1 MINRIL
7 STAVKF
13 YLRSQVSQAKDL
25 QVTIVGK
32 NRQILKGYIPQVL
45 LSCDRVIYQG
55 LHLNQVEV
63 KGANIGF
70 NLPEVLKKK
79 PFQLLEPIVVD
90 VKLSINSADLQSS
103 LTSPL
108 LQGGLT
114 DLLRLIPSIQQDRA
128 ISEIKW
134 QSIAIAAQKLNLT
147 GIYQDTEN
155 QTQKLYLSTGINL
168 ADNHS
173 LNLSSLE
180 IHSQTSEFKEFAHS
194 LKIDLGQD
202 VTINELVVKSEQIL
216 CSGKITINNLNSSFN
231 AGKDLSAS
239 DPRNGL
245 SRN

>member
-25 QVTIVGK
+25 QVKIVGK
-32 NRQILKGYIPQVL
+32 NRQILQGYIPQVL

-79 PFQLLEPIVVD
+79 PFRLLEPIVVD
-90 VKLSINSADLQSS
+90 VKLSLNSGDLQAS

-108 LQGGLT
+108 LQSGLT
-114 DLLRLIPSIQQDRA
+114 DLLRSIPSIQQDRA
-128 ISEIKW
+128 ISKIKW
-134 QSIAIAAQKLNLT
+134 QSIAIAAQRLNLT
-147 GIYQDTEN
+147 GIYQDIEN
-155 QTQKLYLSTGINL
+155 QAQKLYLSTGIKL

-180 IHSQTSEFKEFAHS
+180 IHSQASEFKEFAHS

-202 VTINELVVKSEQIL
+202 VAIKELVVKSKQIL

-231 AGKDLSAS
+231 AGN
-239 DPRNGL
+239 PRNGL

>member
-25 QVTIVGK
+25 QVKIVGK
-32 NRQILKGYIPQVL
+32 NRQILQGYIPQVL

-55 LHLNQVEV
+55 LHINQVEV

-70 NLPEVLKKK
+70 NLPEVLKKQ
-79 PFQLLEPIVVD
+79 PFRLLEPIVVD
-90 VKLSINSADLQSS
+90 VKLSLNSRDLQAS

-108 LQGGLT
+108 LQSGLT
-114 DLLRLIPSIQQDRA
+114 DLLRSIPSIQQDRA
-128 ISEIKW
+128 ISKIKW
-134 QSIAIAAQKLNLT
+134 QSIAIAAQRLNLT
-147 GIYQDTEN
+147 GIYQDIEN
-155 QTQKLYLSTGINL
+155 QAQKLYLSTGIKL

-180 IHSQTSEFKEFAHS
+180 IHSQASEFKEFAHS

-202 VTINELVVKSEQIL
+202 VAIKELVVKSKQIL

-231 AGKDLSAS
+231 AGN
-239 DPRNGL
+239 PRNGL

>member
-25 QVTIVGK
+25 QVEIVGK

-45 LSCDRVIYQG
+45 FSCDRVIYQG

-108 LQGGLT
+108 LQSGLT
-114 DLLRLIPSIQQDRA
+114 DLLRSIPSIQDRA

-134 QSIAIAAQKLNLT
+134 QSIAIAAQRLNLT
-147 GIYQDTEN
+147 GIYQDIEN
-155 QTQKLYLSTGINL
+155 QAQKLYLSTGINL

-202 VTINELVVKSEQIL
+202 VAINELVVKSEQIL
-216 CSGKITINNLNSSFN
+216 CSGKITINN
-231 AGKDLSAS
+231 
-239 DPRNGL
+239 
-245 SRN
+245 

>member
-13 YLRSQVSQAKDL
+13 YLRSQVSQVKDL
-25 QVTIVGK
+25 QVKIVGK
-32 NRQILKGYIPQVL
+32 NRQILQGYIPQVL

-108 LQGGLT
+108 LQSGLT
-114 DLLRLIPSIQQDRA
+114 DLLRSIPLIQDRA
-128 ISEIKW
+128 ISEINW
-134 QSIAIAAQKLNLT
+134 QSIAIAAQRLNLT
-147 GIYQDTEN
+147 GIYQDIEN
-155 QTQKLYLSTGINL
+155 QAQKLYLSTGIKL
-168 ADNHS
+168 ADYHT
-173 LNLSSLE
+173 LDLSPVE
-180 IHSQTSEFKEFAHS
+180 IESVLKFKEFAHS

-202 VTINELVVKSEQIL
+202 VAIKELVVKSEQIL
-216 CSGKITINNLNSSFN
+216 CSGKITINNLDSTC
-231 AGKDLSAS
+231 G
-239 DPRNGL
+239 
-245 SRN
+245 